1 MDTLPDNLDLQLGT
15 SAAYAVFTNAAA
27 ACTAA
32 NAAYAGAKAA
42 SADAKTAHDD
52 ALAAFADAL
61 AAAGSMSHPG
71 SAGEV
76 LAEQEVLALPG
87 VGRICPS
94 DSLTFVDALK
104 FHQRWPCWLGKLP

>member
-15 SAAYAVFTNAAA
+15 SAAYAAFTNAAA
-27 ACTAA
+27 ASADATAA
-32 NAAYAGAKAA
+32 LADAKAA
-42 SADAKTAHDD
+42 SADAKAAHDD

-94 DSLTFVDALK
+94 DSLTFVDALM
-104 FHQRWPCWLGKLP
+104 FHQRWPWWLGKLP